1 MPTDLAAHIQA
12 MRVVDTHSHLGGDIY
27 WEEQPRDVLADL
39 FDHYALDDLVAAGT
53 APAAAAR
60 LIDSA
65 DPDVEGR
72 FAGVAEAWR
81 AVQLTGYG
89 EAVRIL
95 AREIYGIEEVSPD
108 AARAA
113 QGRLDQLRQHDG
125 RLHLLRDLAQLD
137 HVQIDAKERVV
148 FLNPSAPDFYL
159 QDLSWADLCT
169 GDVVGR
175 WSPALAEATG
185 IAVTDLASLRRA
197 MEALFARQAPLA
209 IAVKSQHAYRRTLA
223 WQERSDAEA
232 ALALR
237 TVLSDKPQD
246 AEEPARLCLGDWC
259 LARGVELAIEHNLP
273 FKIHTG
279 YYAGYSAFP
288 FPGGHLR
295 TGRIRAGLLSPLLL
309 RYPEARFVLMHIAY
323 PYSHELLA
331 LVKHF
336 PNCYADLCWAWAIDP
351 YTGVDFVRRF
361 IHAAPITKLFAFGSD
376 TVSPTSAY
384 AYALQMRR
392 WLTRALE
399 AEVADGLLTEQQAIW
414 VATRVL
420 RENQL
425 DCFDVAGTQAAVRQI
440 VADLAALAQWPYRY
454 RHPRPQPPNA
464 I

>member
-1 MPTDLAAHIQA
+1 MPTDIAAHICET
-12 MRVVDTHSHLGGDIY
+12 RVVDTHSHLGGDRY
-27 WEEQPRDVLADL
+27 WEEEPRDVLADL
-39 FDHYALDDLVAAGT
+39 FDHYALDDLVSAGAT
-53 APAAAAR
+53 PAAATR

-81 AVQLTGYG
+81 AVQFTGYG
-89 EAVRIL
+89 EAVRIM
-95 AREIYGIEEVSPD
+95 ARDLYGIEEVGAE

-113 QGRLDQLRQHDG
+113 QGRLDELCRPDG
-125 RLHLLRDLAQLD
+125 RLHLLRDRARID

-159 QDLSWADLCT
+159 QDISWADLCT

-175 WSPALAEATG
+175 WSPSLAEASG
-185 IAVTDLASLRRA
+185 VLVTDLASLRRA
-197 MEALFARQAPLA
+197 MEALFAQQAPLA

-223 WQERSDAEA
+223 WRERDDAEA
-232 ALALR
+232 AQALR
-237 TVLSDKPQD
+237 TVLAGLPPDTED
-246 AEEPARLCLGDWC
+246 PARLCLGDWC
-259 LARGVELAIEHNLP
+259 LARGVELAVAHNLP

-288 FPGGHLR
+288 IPGGHMR
-295 TGRIRAGLLSPLLL
+295 TERIRAGLLSPLLL
-309 RYPEARFVLMHIAY
+309 RYPQARFVLMHIAY

-336 PNCYADLCWAWAIDP
+336 PNCYADLCWAWSIDP
-351 YTGVDFVRRF
+351 YTGVEFVRRF

-384 AYALQMRR
+384 AYAIQMRR

-399 AEVADGLLTEQQAIW
+399 AEVADGLLTEREAIW

-425 DCFDVAGTQAAVRQI
+425 DCFDVGGTQAAVRRLT
-440 VADLAALAQWPYRY
+440 DDPAAFEQWAY
-454 RHPRPQPPNA
+454 RHRRSDPQIA
-464 I
+464 SQE